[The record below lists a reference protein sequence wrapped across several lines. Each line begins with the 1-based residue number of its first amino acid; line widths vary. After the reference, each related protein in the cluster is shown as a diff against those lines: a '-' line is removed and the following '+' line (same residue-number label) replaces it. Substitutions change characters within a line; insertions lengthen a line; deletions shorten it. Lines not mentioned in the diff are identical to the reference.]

1 MCLLRIAVILGL
13 ITLVAGCALA
23 TDPRDKTEDWPAGKI
38 YSTGKKALDSGDYET
53 ALTYFGT
60 LEARYPFSRHAQ
72 QAQLDIAYS
81 HYKQGEADSAIS
93 VIDRFIRSY
102 PRHTHL
108 DYAYYLR
115 GLANFSRDRQI
126 LDRIVRRDPSHRD
139 PGSARQ
145 SFNDFEILVLRF
157 PNSRYA
163 EDARQRMV
171 YLRNNLAEH
180 EIHVADY
187 YLRRGAYVAAAN
199 RAKYVVENYQRTPAV
214 AEALVTLI
222 EAYTKLEL
230 GELKNNAMRVL
241 RLNYPDHPLVA
252 KTDTARRR

>member
-1 MCLLRIAVILGL
+1 MRLLRIVALLGL

-23 TDPRDKTEDWPAGKI
+23 TDPKDKTEDWPAGKI

-53 ALTYFGT
+53 ALTYFET
-60 LEARYPFSRHAQ
+60 LEARYPFGRHAQ

-81 HYKQGEADSAIS
+81 HFKQSEPDSAIAI
-93 VIDRFIRSY
+93 IDRFIRSY
-102 PRHTHL
+102 PRHSHL

-115 GLANFSRDRQI
+115 GLANFSRDRR
-126 LDRIVRRDPSHRD
+126 LMDRIIRSDPSHRD
-139 PGSARQ
+139 PGSAQQ
-145 SFNDFEILVLRF
+145 SFDDFETLVIRF

-187 YLRRGAYVAAAN
+187 YMRRGAYVAAAN
-199 RAKYVVENYQRTPAV
+199 RAKYVVENYQQTTAV
-214 AEALVTLI
+214 PEALAILVK
-222 EAYTKLEL
+222 AYSKLDM
-230 GELKNNAMRVL
+230 GELKENAMRVL
-241 RLNYPDHPLVA
+241 RLNYPDHPIVA
-252 KTDTARRR
+252 KTKTAKRR

>member
-1 MCLLRIAVILGL
+1 MRLLRIVAILGL

-23 TDPRDKTEDWPAGKI
+23 TEPKDKTEDWPAGKI

-53 ALTYFGT
+53 ALTYFEI
-60 LEARYPFSRHAQ
+60 LEARYPFGRHAQ

-81 HYKQGEADSAIS
+81 HYKQGESDSAIAI
-93 VIDRFIRSY
+93 IDRFIRSY
-102 PRHTHL
+102 PRHSHL

-115 GLANFSRDRQI
+115 GLTNFSRDRQFM
-126 LDRIVRRDPSHRD
+126 DRIIRSDPSHRD

-145 SFNDFEILVLRF
+145 SFNDFEILVIRF

-187 YLRRGAYVAAAN
+187 YMRRGAYVAAAN

-214 AEALVTLI
+214 PDALVILVK
-222 EAYTKLEL
+222 AYTKLDM
-230 GELKNNAMRVL
+230 GELKDNAMRVL
-241 RLNYPDHPLVA
+241 RLNYSDHPLVA
-252 KTDTARRR
+252 NTNTAKRR